1 VTNFQKFIV
10 LLLMASS
17 AYSHLSLIKVKKDIP
32 EAVAK
37 LVDDDMVLSDM
48 RNAKFDCEKVI
59 PRTQECI
66 LVYEY
71 VAVKR

>member
-1 VTNFQKFIV
+1 MLIRI
-10 LLLMASS
+10 LLLAIFAACGLTAHF
-17 AYSHLSLIKVKKDIP
+17 AYEIQKDVP

-37 LVDDDMVLSDM
+37 LVDDDMVRSAM

-66 LVYEY
+66 LVYDY
-71 VAVKR
+71 VAVEK

>member
-1 VTNFQKFIV
+1 MSNYQRAFNLLVAVV
-10 LLLMASS
+10 LTVFLNILDG
-17 AYSHLSLIKVKKDIP
+17 IQKDIP

-37 LVDDDMVLSDM
+37 LVDDDMALSDM

-71 VAVKR
+71 VAVGK

>member
-1 VTNFQKFIV
+1 MLIRI
-10 LLLMASS
+10 LLFAIFFAFALTAHF
-17 AYSHLSLIKVKKDIP
+17 AHEIKDHLP

-66 LVYEY
+66 LVYDY
-71 VAVKR
+71 VAVEK

>member
-1 VTNFQKFIV
+1 MHKYQIAFNFLVAMALSVV
-10 LLLMASS
+10 LLG
-17 AYSHLSLIKVKKDIP
+17 VRGVQKDVP

-37 LVDDDMVLSDM
+37 LVDDDMVLSAM

-66 LVYEY
+66 LVYDF
-71 VAVKR
+71 VAVGK

>member
-1 VTNFQKFIV
+1 MLIRA
-10 LLLMASS
+10 LLFAILVACCLT
-17 AYSHLSLIKVKKDIP
+17 AHFACEIKHGVP

-37 LVDDDMVLSDM
+37 LVDDDMVLSAM

-66 LVYEY
+66 LVCDY
-71 VAVKR
+71 VAVSK

>member
-1 VTNFQKFIV
+1 MSKYQIAFNFLVTMALSVI
-10 LLLMASS
+10 LLGVGE
-17 AYSHLSLIKVKKDIP
+17 IQKDIP

-37 LVDDDMVLSDM
+37 LVDDDMVLSAM

-66 LVYEY
+66 LVYDY
-71 VAVKR
+71 IPVNK

>member
-1 VTNFQKFIV
+1 MLTRA
-10 LLLMASS
+10 LLVIIAILVGNVA
-17 AYSHLSLIKVKKDIP
+17 LSVYEIKYGVP

-37 LVDDDMVLSDM
+37 LVDDDMVLSAM

-66 LVYEY
+66 LVYDY
-71 VAVKR
+71 VAVEK